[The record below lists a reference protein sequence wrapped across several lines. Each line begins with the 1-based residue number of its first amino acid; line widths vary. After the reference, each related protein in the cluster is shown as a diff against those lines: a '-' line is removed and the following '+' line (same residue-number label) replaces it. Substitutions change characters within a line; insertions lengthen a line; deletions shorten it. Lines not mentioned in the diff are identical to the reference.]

1 MICNTIMAA
10 GMAKLSELIEKGVK
24 HRDAVA
30 QMYKDNMHV
39 IFTGNGYSAEWPIE
53 AQKRGLPNLND
64 TPKAIAAWNS
74 NKNKTAFEKM
84 GIYTPEETEARAEVM
99 YEAYITT
106 LTVEAE
112 TMVSMVETGIIPA
125 CAKDLAKYAQTP
137 KLQEGRS
144 ELYESIIGEKQKLK
158 KMLADAGKPSIE
170 EEARYFCDQVKPQMV
185 ALRKLVDDTEG
196 LLEAGLYPYPS
207 YEALLYSHHA

>member
-1 MICNTIMAA
+1 MAE
-10 GMAKLSELIEKGVK
+10 LSKLIEGGMK

-30 QMYKDNMHV
+30 KMFTDNKHV

-74 NKNKTAFEKM
+74 NKNRAAFEKM

-99 YEAYITT
+99 YEAYVTT

-125 CAKDLAKYAQTP
+125 CAKDLAKYKEAP
-137 KLQEGRS
+137 KLAEDRS
-144 ELYESIIGEKQKLK
+144 AVYESIIAEKAKLK
-158 KMLADAGKPSIE
+158 KMLVDAGKPSAQPNIAD
-170 EEARYFCDQVKPQMV
+170 EAVYF
-185 ALRKLVDDTEG
+185 
-196 LLEAGLYPYPS
+196 
-207 YEALLYSHHA
+207 

>member
-1 MICNTIMAA
+1 MAQ
-10 GMAKLSELIEKGVK
+10 LSDLIEKGMK

-53 AQKRGLPNLND
+53 AKKRGLPNLND
-64 TPKAIAAWNS
+64 TPKAIAAWNTK
-74 NKNKTAFEKM
+74 KNIAVFEKM

-112 TMVSMVETGIIPA
+112 TMVGMVETGIIPA
-125 CAKDLAKYAQTP
+125 CAKDLAKYGQAP
-137 KLQEGRS
+137 KLAEDRS
-144 ELYESIIGEKQKLK
+144 ALYESIIGEKQKLK
-158 KMLADAGKPSIE
+158 MMVSEVSGAGLSIAD
-170 EEARYFCDQVKPQMV
+170 EAVFFCEKVKPQML
-185 ALRKLVDDTEG
+185 ALRKLVDDAEA
-196 LLEAGLYPYPS
+196 LLETGLYPYPS